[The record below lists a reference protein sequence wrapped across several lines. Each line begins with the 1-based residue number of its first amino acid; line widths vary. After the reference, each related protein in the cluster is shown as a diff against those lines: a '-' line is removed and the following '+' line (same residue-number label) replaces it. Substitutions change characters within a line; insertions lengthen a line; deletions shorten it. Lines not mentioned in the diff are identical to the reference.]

1 MNEGC
6 YLKPNGSKEICN
18 YLIDDVNEID
28 SIRQVM
34 KTRIEEKLAIH
45 HRHYIDWKKLQEK
58 KNEGQ
63 FGE

>member
-34 KTRIEEKLAIH
+34 KTRIEEKNSLTS
-45 HRHYIDWKKLQEK
+45 
-58 KNEGQ
+58 
-63 FGE
+63 